1 MTTKNPRVLVIDDEK
16 SLLKIMRRFLEK
28 LNFEPD
34 LAETG
39 EKGLD
44 LFKENPKAYD
54 VLIIDYNLPDQTNSE
69 FLPLLRS
76 INPDV
81 KIILSTGYAVEE
93 IAQEFSHIRIDGT
106 LQKPFS
112 FTDLKDILKSLLQ

>member
-1 MTTKNPRVLVIDDEK
+1 MTTKIPRVLVIDDEK

-28 LNFEPD
+28 LNFKPD

-44 LFKENPKAYD
+44 LFKENPKVYD

-112 FTDLKDILKSLLQ
+112 FTDLKDLLKSLLQ

>member
-1 MTTKNPRVLVIDDEK
+1 MTSRILVIDDEK
-16 SLLKIMRRFLEK
+16 SLLKILKRFLEK
-28 LNFEPD
+28 LNYIPE

-39 EKGLD
+39 EKGLA
-44 LFKENPKAYD
+44 LFKENPTGYD
-54 VLIIDYNLPDQTNSE
+54 LLIIDYNLPDQMNSE

-93 IAQEFSHIRIDGT
+93 ILQEFCDIHIDGT

-112 FTDLKDILKSLLQ
+112 FTDLKTLLQSLL